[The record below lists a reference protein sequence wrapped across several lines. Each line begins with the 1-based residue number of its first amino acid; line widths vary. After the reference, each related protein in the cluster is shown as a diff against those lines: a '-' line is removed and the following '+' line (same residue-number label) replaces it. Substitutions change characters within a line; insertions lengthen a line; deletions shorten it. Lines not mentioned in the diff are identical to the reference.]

1 MSETNVP
8 AALYNAIKR
17 DIKPVRS
24 LVSPELR
31 ALALLPVGILLLVGL
46 PEFWSYKAHVALA
59 PWPSWGTSVIEM
71 LLSLVI
77 LAAGFREAVP
87 GRELSTRALMTLIS
101 ISFVTFILVN
111 ATRQSPVG
119 IPPGLWLHW
128 FRECIGTAVTFS
140 IPALIAPAW
149 LISRALPNRPALTG
163 ALCGLGVGVMADA
176 GLRLFCWDGDYM
188 HVLVAHGGAILL
200 LVALGAVCATVIER
214 IKVRQRRSCGSSDL
228 FSPPTNR

>member
-1 MSETNVP
+1 MNEPNIPT
-8 AALYNAIKR
+8 ALYDAIQR

-24 LVSPELR
+24 LISPERR
-31 ALALLPVGILLLVGL
+31 ALALLPVGMALLVGL
-46 PEFWSYKAHVALA
+46 PEFWSYKTHMALA
-59 PWPSWGTSVIEM
+59 PWPSWDTSVIEM

-87 GRELSTRALMTLIS
+87 GRELSTRALATLIS
-101 ISFVTFILVN
+101 ISVVAFVLFN
-111 ATRQSPVG
+111 ATTQSPEG
-119 IPPGLWLHW
+119 IAPGLWLHW

-149 LISRALPNRPALTG
+149 LVSRALPNRPALTG
-163 ALCGLGVGVMADA
+163 ALCGFGVGIMADA

-214 IKVRQRRSCGSSDL
+214 IKARW
-228 FSPPTNR
+228 PTSL

>member
-1 MSETNVP
+1 MSQTNIP
-8 AALYNAIKR
+8 AALYNAVKS
-17 DIKPVRS
+17 DLKPVRS

-46 PEFWSYKAHVALA
+46 PEFWSYKTHVALA

-87 GRELSTRALMTLIS
+87 GRELSTRALTTLIS
-101 ISFVTFILVN
+101 ISVVAFVLVN
-111 ATRQSPVG
+111 ATTQSPVG
-119 IPPGLWLHW
+119 IAPGLWLHW

-140 IPALIAPAW
+140 VPALIAPAW
-149 LISRALPNRPALTG
+149 LVSRALPNRPALTG
-163 ALCGLGVGVMADA
+163 ALCGLGVGIMADA

-214 IKVRQRRSCGSSDL
+214 IKARW
-228 FSPPTNR
+228 PTQSASAE

>member
-1 MSETNVP
+1 MSQTNIP
-8 AALYNAIKR
+8 AGLYNAVKSNL
-17 DIKPVRS
+17 KPVRS
-24 LVSPELR
+24 LVSPERR

-46 PEFWSYKAHVALA
+46 PEFWSHKTHVELA

-87 GRELSTRALMTLIS
+87 GRELSTRALTALIS
-101 ISFVTFILVN
+101 MSFATFILVN
-111 ATRQSPVG
+111 VTTQSPMG

-128 FRECIGTAVTFS
+128 FRECMGTAVTFS
-140 IPALIAPAW
+140 IPALIAPTW
-149 LISRALPNRPALTG
+149 LVSRALPNRPALTG
-163 ALCGLGVGVMADA
+163 ALCGLGVGIMADA

-188 HVLVAHGGAILL
+188 HVLVAHGGAILF

-214 IKVRQRRSCGSSDL
+214 IKARWLTSL
-228 FSPPTNR
+228 